1 MRAFLDNIYR
11 IGGILS
17 ALFMFAIF
25 TIVLLQV
32 GANLIDFIASGL
44 TGEAI
49 GLAIPS
55 YAEIAGFML
64 AGTSFLA
71 LPYALRHGTHIRVNL
86 FIQRM
91 GPRTQQVADA
101 WSFLVGF
108 ILVSWLSYHA
118 WTLVYESYDYGDL
131 SPGLI
136 AVPIWIPQITLA
148 LGSTLLAIAMLDGF
162 ISTLMEKRFFISD
175 TNEEIGAE

>member
-1 MRAFLDNIYR
+1 MRAFLDKLYSA
-11 IGGILS
+11 GGVMAAIFL
-17 ALFMFAIF
+17 FAIF

-32 GANLIDFIASGL
+32 GANLIDFIAASV
-44 TGEAI
+44 TGHAI

-91 GPRTQQVADA
+91 GPTGRRISDS
-101 WSFLVGF
+101 WSFLVG
-108 ILVSWLSYHA
+108 LVLISWLTYYA
-118 WTLVYESYDYGDL
+118 WELVLESYEFGDL

-148 LGSTLLAIAMLDGF
+148 LGTTLMAISLLDGF
-162 ISTLMEKRFFISD
+162 ISSLMNKDFFVSAD
-175 TNEEIGAE
+175 GDELGAE

>member
-1 MRAFLDNIYR
+1 MRAFLDNLYR
-11 IGGILS
+11 AGGVLGAIFL
-17 ALFMFAIF
+17 FAIF

-32 GANLIDFIASGL
+32 GANLIDFIAASV
-44 TGEAI
+44 TGHAI

-64 AGTSFLA
+64 AGASFLA
-71 LPYALRHGTHIRVNL
+71 LPYALQHGTHIRVNL

-91 GPRTQQVADA
+91 GPGGRRITDT

-108 ILVSWLSYHA
+108 ILIAWLSFYA
-118 WTLVYESYDYGDL
+118 WELVLESYEFGDL

-136 AVPIWIPQITLA
+136 AVPIWIPQITLG
-148 LGSTLLAIAMLDGF
+148 LGTTLMAISLLDGF
-162 ISTLMEKRFFISD
+162 ISSLLNKNFFITGD
-175 TNEEIGAE
+175 ADELGAE